1 MKVIGTAGHV
11 DHGKTALIK
20 ALSGMDADRL
30 PEEKARKMT
39 TDLGFAYY
47 NDTKNGIVG
56 IVDVPGHERYI
67 RNMVAGIWGL
77 DLVLLIIAAD
87 DGWMPQTSLHAQI
100 AVSMADPSIL
110 IVLNKIDL
118 VDKEKL
124 DKLKADVL
132 SKAESIMAFRPELYA
147 VSSTSGIGIPEL
159 KEGIGKLLSGRPTR
173 KKEGSLLYVDRSF
186 ASKGLGYIVAGTLA
200 SGTLKLQNEI
210 TVYPRK
216 EKAKIR
222 SLESYQKDITIAE
235 AGSRVAMGLSGL
247 KAPLKRGDL
256 LAESGQA
263 IFFGNEFLIRLKN
276 LPGLEKLFN
285 TGNDSQKALKPG
297 LEVELAIGSAMS
309 LGEIWPYKNS
319 PYARLLLEEAIACPP
334 EALAAV
340 LSRDGTR
347 LLCRGSIMAFGK
359 TGAKDRRATSVLL
372 PKLEELFADLDA
384 QKTKSS
390 GGQLFSSGHHEL
402 FALYM
407 EVAKKSW
414 ARLPASMSSSRE
426 FLAELFKKS
435 NIFIVGEESAFAFE
449 SSKLEAIK
457 RRLLKTASE
466 AGGLASAVAYSVLG
480 GDEDTARTILKMLVA
495 EQVLVQEA
503 SFYKLKGAV
512 AKLKPE
518 EEALKKKLEQAG
530 KAGLEPGKSVPQQ
543 DAKTLKSLCSAGLAV
558 PLDGGIFLAKKTYD
572 ECVALVLKGKRE
584 GDSFSVPEAKDQTGM
599 SRKYIIPLLN
609 RMEDHGFV
617 KRSGDARIV
626 KKTISR

>member
-47 NDTKNGIVG
+47 NDSKNGIVG

-124 DKLKADVL
+124 DRLKAEVL
-132 SKAESIMAFRPELYA
+132 SKAESIMAFRPVLYA

-159 KEGIGKLLSGRPTR
+159 KEGIGKLLSGRPAR

-247 KAPLKRGDL
+247 KSPLKRGDL
-256 LAESGQA
+256 LASSAQT
-263 IFFGNEFLIRLKN
+263 IFFGKEFLIRLKA

-285 TGNDSQKALKPG
+285 TGNDLQKALKPG

-359 TGAKDRRATSVLL
+359 TDAKERRTTSALL
-372 PKLEELFADLDA
+372 PKLEELFAAIDV
-384 QKTKSS
+384 QNTKCT
-390 GGQLFSSGHHEL
+390 GGQSFPFSLYEL

-407 EVAKKSW
+407 ELLKKGWAK
-414 ARLPASMSSSRE
+414 LPASMGSSRE

-449 SSKLEAIK
+449 SGKLEAIK

-466 AGGLASAVAYSVLG
+466 ASGLATAVAYSVFG
-480 GDEDTARTILKMLVA
+480 GDEDAARAVLKMLLA
-495 EQVLVQEA
+495 EQALVQDA

-518 EEALKKKLEQAG
+518 EEALKKKLELAG
-530 KAGLEPGKSVPQQ
+530 KAGLEPGKSATQQ
-543 DAKTLKSLCSAGLAV
+543 EAKTLKSLCSAGLAV
-558 PLDGGIFLAKKTYD
+558 PLDGGIFLSKKTYD
-572 ECVALVLKGKRE
+572 ECVALVLKGKKE

-617 KRSGDARIV
+617 KRSGDVRIV
-626 KKTISR
+626 KKQ